1 MAASTLAPHRL
12 DVIDH
17 DILPMTERGVAV
29 GNKVFGAALL
39 RKTDLSVVIA
49 GTNAETDNP
58 LLHGEVS
65 TLNRF
70 YEMPDRTST
79 RDLLFLSTLLLLL
92 QLPGFAGRLRDPSR
106 PEDPGR
112 GLRAERR
119 QLPTKERVLDC
130 LLAGAGRVR
139 TRAAE
144 DGAAAARATHP

>member
-1 MAASTLAPHRL
+1 
-12 DVIDH
+12 
-17 DILPMTERGVAV
+17 MTEGGVAV

-79 RDLLFLSTLLLLL
+79 RDLLFL
-92 QLPGFAGRLRDPSR
+92 
-106 PEDPGR
+106 
-112 GLRAERR
+112 
-119 QLPTKERVLDC
+119 
-130 LLAGAGRVR
+130 
-139 TRAAE
+139 
-144 DGAAAARATHP
+144 

>member
-1 MAASTLAPHRL
+1 MAASTVAPHLL

-17 DILPMTERGVAV
+17 DILPMTEGGVAV

-70 YEMPDRTST
+70 TRCQIGLRRATYCSCDTST
-79 RDLLFLSTLLLLL
+79 TSSATLT
-92 QLPGFAGRLRDPSR
+92 A
-106 PEDPGR
+106 
-112 GLRAERR
+112 
-119 QLPTKERVLDC
+119 
-130 LLAGAGRVR
+130 
-139 TRAAE
+139 
-144 DGAAAARATHP
+144 

>member
-1 MAASTLAPHRL
+1 MAASTLAPDLL

-17 DILPMTERGVAV
+17 DILPMTEGGVAV

-79 RDLLFLSTLLLLL
+79 RDLLFL
-92 QLPGFAGRLRDPSR
+92 
-106 PEDPGR
+106 
-112 GLRAERR
+112 
-119 QLPTKERVLDC
+119 
-130 LLAGAGRVR
+130 
-139 TRAAE
+139 
-144 DGAAAARATHP
+144 

>member
-1 MAASTLAPHRL
+1 MAASTLAPHRF

-79 RDLLFLSTLLLLL
+79 RDLLFL
-92 QLPGFAGRLRDPSR
+92 
-106 PEDPGR
+106 
-112 GLRAERR
+112 
-119 QLPTKERVLDC
+119 
-130 LLAGAGRVR
+130 
-139 TRAAE
+139 
-144 DGAAAARATHP
+144 

>member
-1 MAASTLAPHRL
+1 
-12 DVIDH
+12 
-17 DILPMTERGVAV
+17 MTERGVAV

-79 RDLLFLSTLLLLL
+79 REPTVPVTLLLLL
-92 QLPGFAGRLRDPSR
+92 QLRRDSRDAFAIPHDLKIL
-106 PEDPGR
+106 EEVF
-112 GLRAERR
+112 GLNDGNYRR
-119 QLPTKERVLDC
+119 RNAYWTAYSIPL
-130 LLAGAGRVR
+130 R
-139 TRAAE
+139 TRSEA
-144 DGAAAARATHP
+144 GAAAARATHP

>member
-92 QLPGFAGRLRDPSR
+92 QLPSR

-130 LLAGAGRVR
+130 LL
-139 TRAAE
+139 
-144 DGAAAARATHP
+144 DPGAAAARATHP

>member
-1 MAASTLAPHRL
+1 MAASTVAPHLL

-17 DILPMTERGVAV
+17 DILPMTEGGVAV

-70 YEMPDRTST
+70 T
-79 RDLLFLSTLLLLL
+79 RCQIGLRRATYCPLTLLLLL
-92 QLPGFAGRLRDPSR
+92 QLPSL

-130 LLAGAGRVR
+130 LL
-139 TRAAE
+139 
-144 DGAAAARATHP
+144 DPGAAAARATHP

>member
-1 MAASTLAPHRL
+1 MAASTVAPHL
-12 DVIDH
+12 FDVIDH

-79 RDLLFLSTLLLLL
+79 RDLLFL
-92 QLPGFAGRLRDPSR
+92 
-106 PEDPGR
+106 
-112 GLRAERR
+112 
-119 QLPTKERVLDC
+119 
-130 LLAGAGRVR
+130 
-139 TRAAE
+139 
-144 DGAAAARATHP
+144 

>member
-12 DVIDH
+12 DVINH

-79 RDLLFLSTLLLLL
+79 RDLLFL
-92 QLPGFAGRLRDPSR
+92 
-106 PEDPGR
+106 
-112 GLRAERR
+112 
-119 QLPTKERVLDC
+119 
-130 LLAGAGRVR
+130 
-139 TRAAE
+139 
-144 DGAAAARATHP
+144 